1 MNVADRDKVMS
12 IAFSQIGVT
21 EWSQGENK
29 EVIKYFHETGN
40 TNITNDETAWCAVYV
55 NWCLM
60 KSGFQGSNSIV
71 ARSFMKYGYSVTKPK
86 YGDLVVFWRYS
97 PNDWRGHVGF
107 YLGENDREIYVLG
120 GNQKN
125 MVNVD
130 AYSKKQFLGYRRI
143 SSGLANVKTNSTT
156 LGCNHPHF
164 QNMEVEKGLMSE
176 LDKATCVPIRK
187 PKLKLRV
194 VNFTEKDNV
203 AIQAHLKLNL
213 RCNLKLQEIIISH
226 HDDYPNP
233 NNYKDISLDEFY
245 NEYNLNR
252 AFEIATYHNSKDSI
266 TIIVV
271 DSNSSLQGFAL
282 NTENTI
288 FVTPESFSKWSST
301 IEHEICHI
309 LGMGHTFDMTSDE
322 KEMFGIGGESE
333 QFNVMN
339 YNCYTNHI
347 TPNQIN
353 YIHNS
358 IIEKFNT

>member
-130 AYSKKQFLGYRRI
+130 TYSKKQFLGYRRI

-164 QNMEVEKGLMSE
+164 QNLTVEKGLMSE

-187 PKLKLRV
+187 PKLNLRV
-194 VNFTEKDNV
+194 VNLTEKDDLVIENC
-203 AIQAHLKLNL
+203 L
-213 RCNLKLQEIIISH
+213 RVIKRL
-226 HDDYPNP
+226 
-233 NNYKDISLDEFY
+233 SLDLDTINYRGIVSYFQGEVSLLPLDELYSEF
-245 NEYNLNR
+245 NLNS
-252 AFEIATYHNSKDSI
+252 AFKLTRSLDSFNGI
-266 TIIVV
+266 TIFVV